1 MSEEKEVKQEN
12 IYSSNDVSTLL
23 KIQESTL
30 RKYALMLE
38 DNGYKF
44 HKNEQGHR
52 GYYDKDVIALKKL
65 IELKKHPDMTL
76 KQACIA
82 LMTWLSEKSKSNTDT
97 IDIAQHERH
106 GDGYNELLQKIDLL
120 QKEQEKQQ
128 DFNKLLIDQLKKQQA
143 HSDLN
148 HQQLMDAIKVVNE
161 QKQLI
166 AATKEEKVSP
176 EKKKKSWFKFWE

>member
-1 MSEEKEVKQEN
+1 MSEDKNIKIET

-38 DNGYKF
+38 ENKYKF

-82 LMTWLSEKSKSNTDT
+82 LMTWLSEEDKTDVDT
-97 IDIAQHERH
+97 VDIAQHERYNK
-106 GDGYNELLQKIDLL
+106 GYNELLEEIEILK
-120 QKEQEKQQ
+120 KAQENQEG
-128 DFNKLLIDQLKKQQA
+128 FNKVLIDQLKKQQE

-148 HQQLMDAIKVVNE
+148 HRELMNAIKVINQ
-161 QKQLI
+161 QKQMI
-166 AATKEEKVSP
+166 AATTEETLP